1 MYRQSFVD
9 INSLSACQWR
19 LDCCILYG
27 SWRDTA
33 DKGSTFRGCWTDRDT
48 HFKKSMNAHTWSCFN
63 KPHHFFCLCQ
73 DTPRHYSLKAVM
85 GFQISLRKC
94 CRIPRPAI
102 GGMGGDECSDFKNPI
117 LRTFLC
123 GNRIFAET
131 EKSRLCVKPRP
142 VGGELHS
149 FRFKGLFGQIRHPI
163 IGSKD
168 PNLHSQL
175 LFDKVTSLVNDL
187 IRDMAFTRIQVYIF
201 HVFIQFPQRPPSQKS
216 VEYPENNWD
225 TSSSLYLVVSIST
238 ILKDAFF
245 WATFKVFLNFWS
257 NSWSDSSCSW
267 RWSQ

>member
-1 MYRQSFVD
+1 MLQNTPSRH
-9 INSLSACQWR
+9 R
-19 LDCCILYG
+19 
-27 SWRDTA
+27 RD
-33 DKGSTFRGCWTDRDT
+33 GRGWMQR
-48 HFKKSMNAHTWSCFN
+48 FQ
-63 KPHHFFCLCQ
+63 KP
-73 DTPRHYSLKAVM
+73 DTPDIFVRQPHFRRGWKVS
-85 GFQISLRKC
+85 
-94 CRIPRPAI
+94 AI
-102 GGMGGDECSDFKNPI
+102 REALPCW
-117 LRTFLC
+117 
-123 GNRIFAET
+123 
-131 EKSRLCVKPRP
+131 
-142 VGGELHS
+142 GGELHS